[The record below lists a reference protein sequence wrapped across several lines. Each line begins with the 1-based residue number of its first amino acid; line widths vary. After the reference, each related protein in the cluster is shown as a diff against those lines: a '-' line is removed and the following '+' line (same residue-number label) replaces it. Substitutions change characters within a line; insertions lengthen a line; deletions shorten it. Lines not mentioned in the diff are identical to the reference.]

1 MPLWERHESR
11 VAAALI
17 IGSSIGLAGCGDQG
31 ASLKDNPGLALV
43 AVFLL
48 VGAAY
53 IAADV
58 FVDWLEERFLI
69 LSGVEYLLLGVILGQ
84 ALPGIRDVES
94 LQPIFPVIALTTGW
108 LGLLRGTELRIHE
121 VRGAPDGLGTAMLLQ
136 LVVPGLLVGLIAYFA
151 FEVNAMIAALLGCV
165 AAAHSSEPFTV
176 LSARYQVFGP
186 VASLVE
192 KASRLGDVL
201 VILAFGLVFC
211 VFHEGTPGAPTLN
224 WWQWT
229 EVTLVL
235 GAGLGL
241 LSRPFVAEGQSTH
254 ARFLALVGIIFFASG
269 AAYFLAL
276 SALMVNLILGIVLVN
291 LSAAGQAVRSTLR
304 DTERPMTIVLF
315 VIAGALVR
323 PAPVLS
329 VAIGLFTFIVLRAL
343 GSMLAARIT
352 ALRTALRPDLHRGF
366 VAQSAVVVAMA
377 VTFRIVVEGE
387 LVDVAYIVILLSVVF
402 HGLLGPR
409 LLRGLLADAGGLMV
423 REDVEP
429 PVGPA
434 PESGA
439 AEVS

>member
-176 LSARYQVFGP
+176 L
-186 VASLVE
+186 
-192 KASRLGDVL
+192 
-201 VILAFGLVFC
+201 
-211 VFHEGTPGAPTLN
+211 
-224 WWQWT
+224 
-229 EVTLVL
+229 
-235 GAGLGL
+235 
-241 LSRPFVAEGQSTH
+241 
-254 ARFLALVGIIFFASG
+254 
-269 AAYFLAL
+269 
-276 SALMVNLILGIVLVN
+276 
-291 LSAAGQAVRSTLR
+291 
-304 DTERPMTIVLF
+304 
-315 VIAGALVR
+315 
-323 PAPVLS
+323 
-329 VAIGLFTFIVLRAL
+329 
-343 GSMLAARIT
+343 
-352 ALRTALRPDLHRGF
+352 
-366 VAQSAVVVAMA
+366 
-377 VTFRIVVEGE
+377 
-387 LVDVAYIVILLSVVF
+387 
-402 HGLLGPR
+402 
-409 LLRGLLADAGGLMV
+409 
-423 REDVEP
+423 
-429 PVGPA
+429 
-434 PESGA
+434 
-439 AEVS
+439 